1 MSEEEAAG
9 GNPEGESPAP
19 REVLIGR
26 TPAQR
31 PTYWAFVERSLYL
44 DGAPLDLSLSG
55 DAAYPDPVRLELGG
69 AGLVPRGEAVSLD
82 SAPPPATVS
91 VALRLAAPEAWRP
104 NWGLAL
110 GLRRD
115 PESST
120 GEQATIL
127 GPQHHSE
134 VRFEVEAGVW
144 FLVFRPWVGTPAPIP
159 YLPPPGGVRSPL
171 YDTTWQRASRQSSIG
186 SWRQGV
192 PLLER
197 LWTEPTRPEETP
209 WWEID
214 LGSEAFVDSIRVWGA
229 VDAPAGELKVTLYSR
244 LDAESQPS
252 FPERA
257 FCERIRFPACAP
269 EGDSDGEGLRLRPRA
284 VGRFVRLELT
294 PDAAPAALELSG
306 VQVLAV
312 PLTAATLLESFQ
324 RAFSLYSE
332 RPLFS
337 CRQTTD
343 SGELSGYET
352 WQTYGEVWG
361 RVQLLAV
368 GLNMVLDR
376 PARGPQD
383 RVFVGICA
391 PNQPEWAIADLAC
404 LVHAFVVVPLP
415 VTETKERLIDMASRS
430 NLACVFVGP
439 EQREL
444 LEEVAEAVE
453 SISLLVQLP
462 PLDRSPEPPL
472 PEVSAAEGEGPA
484 RARWQSY
491 ANLLIFGE
499 GRVMTPAPR
508 APEDLHTILFSS
520 GSTGSPKGAMR
531 SYEACNKMLTAFGV
545 SQPAVHLSFQP
556 LSHFSER
563 VYLVTLMIY
572 GGQIGFATRGERLY
586 EELALIRPSAV
597 AAVPRVFNLL
607 LDRYQADL
615 AALEQARPEA
625 PVEELEE
632 EVLASLRGAFGDRI
646 QSVSVGSAP
655 PSRALMRFLHRC
667 FDFCRVGEGYGS
679 TECATITVDDVV
691 RPDVDLRLED
701 VPELG
706 YSTSDVPP
714 RGEILVKTPHM
725 ISGYLGDEETTRANF
740 TAEGYFRTGDL
751 GERGPDGTVRVI
763 GRRKNVVKLAQGE
776 FVAPERIEDALLAS
790 PLVAQLVIHA
800 DSLQSSVVALVVPN
814 RGPLAEALDCEES
827 DLEVLVGERARALV
841 LAGLRRIGAE
851 ARLLPFELPSALHLE
866 LEALSVERG
875 LATSSNKIDRRAVA
889 KRYAEVFAALYSGAA
904 PVASVLDL
912 VRAAAAEVLGEAP
925 AAGADLAGE
934 LGVDSLSSVELV
946 SALSKRLSR
955 EIPLQAW
962 QGAASL
968 EELARRIQMDAGVGA
983 AGGEESATSAQA
995 RADLEAPLVL
1005 DVLDSGPSEVPREPG
1020 TLLLTGCTGF
1030 LGAHLLEV
1038 LAGRGDLSLRCLV
1051 RAQDDL
1057 AAEER
1062 LRATAARYRLELPW
1076 ERVEAL
1082 AGDLSQAHLGWDE
1095 ARWAAQAEDL
1105 DAILHAG
1112 ALVNWV
1118 MLYGQLRSANVVGT
1132 DTLLELAAAR
1142 RLKAF
1147 HFVSTI
1153 STAPAGGDEETL
1165 LPDAQALR
1173 SSGYGLSKWVS
1184 ERRVRLAG
1192 ERGLPITV
1200 HRPAMITGHSTR
1212 GVANTSDFVN
1222 RYLQTCLQLGVGL
1235 EDPESGGEP
1244 LARCDLTPVDYVA
1257 RAIASL
1263 VRDAEFSGQTSHLT
1277 NLQRS
1282 PTWGQLSEHLGVR
1295 PLPYLEFRQALVEAG
1310 SDVPLAPLL
1319 GWFPEAGFR
1328 MHMGPWPN
1336 EASDARLA
1344 ALGVPHP
1351 PEAAEL
1357 VAAYARFHS
1366 E

>member
-1 MSEEEAAG
+1 LSESESSEA
-9 GNPEGESPAP
+9 PPP

-31 PTYWAFVERSLYL
+31 PTYWALAGGALHLDGEALELSIPEGAAYPEPIRLDLGVVARGEELPL
-44 DGAPLDLSLSG
+44 DGAGLLSLDL
-55 DAAYPDPVRLELGG
+55 RLIAPLG
-69 AGLVPRGEAVSLD
+69 
-82 SAPPPATVS
+82 
-91 VALRLAAPEAWRP
+91 WRP

-110 GLRRD
+110 GLRPD
-115 PESST
+115 PESSE

-127 GPQHHSE
+127 GPQHHAQ
-134 VRFEVEAGVW
+134 VQFEVEPGTYY
-144 FLVFRPWVGTPAPIP
+144 LVFRPWVGTPAPIP
-159 YLPPPGGVRSPL
+159 YIPPPGGVRSPI

-186 SWRQGV
+186 CWRPEV
-192 PLLER
+192 PGLER

-209 WWEID
+209 WWELD

-229 VDAPAGELKVTLYSR
+229 SGSPAGELKITLYSR
-244 LDAESQPS
+244 LDAEGQPS

-257 FCERIRFPACAP
+257 FSERVRFPQA
-269 EGDSDGEGLRLRPRA
+269 EDELRLRPRTL
-284 VGRFVRLELT
+284 GRFVRLELT
-294 PDAAPAALELSG
+294 PDAPPAALELCG

-312 PLTAATLLESFQ
+312 PLTGPTLLESFQ

-337 CRQTTD
+337 CRQVREDGALT
-343 SGELSGYET
+343 GYER
-352 WQTYGEVWG
+352 WETYGEVWG

-368 GLNMVLDR
+368 GLKMVLR
-376 PARGPQD
+376 EPARGPEG

-404 LVHAFVVVPLP
+404 LVHAFVIVPLP
-415 VTETKERLIDMASRS
+415 VTETKERLVDMASRAG
-430 NLACVFVGP
+430 LACVFAGP
-439 EQREL
+439 AQREL
-444 LEEVAEAVE
+444 VEEVAAEVD
-453 SISLLVQLP
+453 SIELLIQLP
-462 PLDRSPEPPL
+462 PLDRSPEPEL
-472 PEVSAAEGEGPA
+472 PAGSATP
-484 RARWQSY
+484 WQSF
-491 ANLLIFGE
+491 ATLLAFGE
-499 GRVMTPAPR
+499 GQVMTPVAREPD
-508 APEDLHTILFSS
+508 DLHTILFSS

-531 SYEACNKMLTAFGV
+531 SYQACNEMLTAFGV

-572 GGQIGFATRGERLY
+572 GGQIGFATLGERLY
-586 EELALIRPSAV
+586 EELALLEPTAV

-615 AALEQARPEA
+615 AALEQVRPQA
-625 PVEELEE
+625 PREELEE
-632 EVLASLRGAFGDRI
+632 EVLESLRSVFGDRI

-691 RPDVDLRLED
+691 RPDVELRLED

-706 YSTSDVPP
+706 YSTADVPP

-740 TAEGYFRTGDL
+740 TEDGFFRTGDL

-814 RGPLAEALDCEES
+814 LGPLAEELGCGEEDSDALTSAE
-827 DLEVLVGERARALV
+827 ARLHV
-841 LAGLRRIGAE
+841 LADLRRLGAE
-851 ARLLPFELPSALHLE
+851 AKLLPFELPSALHLE
-866 LEALSVERG
+866 LEPLSVERG

-889 KRYAEVFAALYSGAA
+889 ACYGSVFEALYAGAA

-912 VRAAAAEVLGEAP
+912 VKAAAAEVLGAAP
-925 AAGADLAGE
+925 AADADLAGE

-946 SALSKRLSR
+946 SVLSKRLAR
-955 EIPLQAW
+955 EIPLRAW

-968 EELARRIQMDAGVGA
+968 EELARRIQVDAGVGA
-983 AGGEESATSAQA
+983 SGGEESATTSQAQA
-995 RADLEAPLVL
+995 DLAAPLELALLEAGDP
-1005 DVLDSGPSEVPREPG
+1005 EPARAPG
-1020 TLLLTGCTGF
+1020 VLLLTGCTGF

-1038 LAGRGDLSLRCLV
+1038 LAGQKDLSLRCLV
-1051 RAQDDL
+1051 RAEDDA
-1057 AAEER
+1057 AAEAR
-1062 LRATAARYRLELPW
+1062 LRATADRYRLELDW
-1076 ERVEAL
+1076 DRVQAL
-1082 AGDLSQAHLGWDE
+1082 AGDLAQPHLGWSPG
-1095 ARWAAQAEDL
+1095 RWEDQAQEV

-1112 ALVNWV
+1112 AQVNWV
-1118 MLYGQLRSANVVGT
+1118 MLYGQLRPANVIGT
-1132 DTLLELAAAR
+1132 DTLLELAGAG

-1153 STAPAGGDEETL
+1153 STAPVAGDEETL
-1165 LPDAQALR
+1165 LADAQAWR

-1200 HRPAMITGHSTR
+1200 HRPAMITGHSQR
-1212 GVANTSDFVN
+1212 GVANASDFVN

-1235 EDPESGGEP
+1235 ADPEPTALER
-1244 LARCDLTPVDYVA
+1244 ARCDLTPVDYVA
-1257 RAIASL
+1257 SSIAAL
-1263 VRDAEFSGQTSHLT
+1263 IGAPDFVGGTAHLT
-1277 NLQRS
+1277 NLRRS
-1282 PTWGQLSEHLGVR
+1282 PTWAELSEHLGVR
-1295 PLPYLEFRQALVEAG
+1295 ALPYEEFRRALVEAG
-1310 SDVPLAPLL
+1310 GSAPLAPLL

-1328 MHMGPWPN
+1328 MQMGPWPN
-1336 EASDARLA
+1336 EATEARLQT
-1344 ALGVPHP
+1344 LGVSRP
-1351 PEAAEL
+1351 PAAAEL
-1357 VAAYARFHS
+1357 VAAYARFHR
-1366 E
+1366 EG

>member
-1 MSEEEAAG
+1 MSDEAAAT
-9 GNPEGESPAP
+9 PAPAP

-31 PTYWAFVERSLYL
+31 PTYWALVARSLYL
-44 DGAPLDLSLSG
+44 DGEALELHVEE
-55 DAAYPDPVRLELGG
+55 DAAYPEPLRLELGAG
-69 AGLVPRGEAVSLD
+69 GLVPRGQE
-82 SAPPPATVS
+82 
-91 VALRLAAPEAWRP
+91 VALQAEVSPVRVEVRLAAPQAWRP

-115 PESST
+115 PESSE
-120 GEQATIL
+120 GERATIL
-127 GPQHHSE
+127 GPQHSPE
-134 VRFEVEAGVW
+134 VTFEIEPGTW
-144 FLVFRPWVGTPAPIP
+144 YLVFRPWVGTPAPIP

-186 SWRQGV
+186 DWRPEV
-192 PLLER
+192 PQIER

-214 LGSEAFVDSIRVWGA
+214 LGSEAFVDSIRLWGA
-229 VDAPAGELKVTLYSR
+229 SDAPAGELKVTLYSR
-244 LDAESQPS
+244 LDADSQPS

-257 FCERIRFPACAP
+257 FCERIRFPAP
-269 EGDSDGEGLRLRPRA
+269 EEGEARLRPRV
-284 VGRFVRLELT
+284 VGRFVRFELC
-294 PDAAPAALELSG
+294 PDAPPAALELSG

-312 PLTAATLLESFQ
+312 PLTAETLLESFQ

-337 CRQTTD
+337 CRQLTE

-368 GLNMVLDR
+368 GLGMVLES
-376 PARGPQD
+376 PARGPQE

-430 NLACVFVGP
+430 NLACVFAGP

-444 LEEVAEAVE
+444 IEEVAEAVE

-462 PLDRSPEPPL
+462 PLDRTLEPAL
-472 PEVSAAEGEGPA
+472 PESPTPSGAQ
-484 RARWQSY
+484 WQSY
-491 ANLLIFGE
+491 ATLLVFGE

-508 APEDLHTILFSS
+508 EPDDLHTILFSS

-531 SYEACNKMLTAFGV
+531 SYSACNKMLTAFGV

-586 EELALIRPSAV
+586 EELALLQPSAV

-615 AALEQARPEA
+615 GAFRLARPEA
-625 PVEELEE
+625 PLAELEE
-632 EVLASLRGAFGDRI
+632 EVLAGLRGVFGDRI

-740 TAEGYFRTGDL
+740 TDEGYFRTGDL

-814 RGPLAEALDCEES
+814 RGPLAEALGCGEDDTES
-827 DLEVLVGERARALV
+827 LAGEAARALV
-841 LAGLRRIGAE
+841 LTALRRLGAE
-851 ARLLPFELPSALHLE
+851 AQLLPFELPSALHLE
-866 LEALSVERG
+866 LEPLSVERG

-889 KRYAEVFAALYSGAA
+889 ARYAEVFEGLYAGAA

-912 VRAAAAEVLGEAP
+912 VRAAAAEVLGAAP
-925 AAGADLAGE
+925 AADADLAGE

-946 SALSKRLSR
+946 SVLSKRLSR

-983 AGGEESATSAQA
+983 AAGEESATSALA
-995 RADLEAPLVL
+995 RADLVAPLALEVL
-1005 DVLDSGPSEVPREPG
+1005 DAGAAGPVQAPE

-1038 LAGRGDLSLRCLV
+1038 LAGQPGLTLRCVV
-1051 RAQDDL
+1051 RAADDG

-1062 LRATAARYRLELPW
+1062 LRAVAEGYRLELPW
-1076 ERVEAL
+1076 GRIQAL
-1082 AGDLSQAHLGWDE
+1082 AGDLSQPRLGWEE
-1095 ARWAAQAEDL
+1095 ARWEAQAGEL

-1112 ALVNWV
+1112 AQVNWV
-1118 MLYGQLRSANVVGT
+1118 MLYGQLRPANVVGT

-1153 STAPAGGDEETL
+1153 STAPTGGDEETV
-1165 LPDAQALR
+1165 LPDAVALR

-1212 GVANTSDFVN
+1212 GVANASDFVN

-1235 EDPESGGEP
+1235 EDPTTGGEE

-1257 RAIASL
+1257 RAIAAL
-1263 VRDAEFSGQTSHLT
+1263 VGDPEFVGGTSHLT

-1282 PTWGQLSEHLGVR
+1282 PTWGELSEHLGVR
-1295 PLPYLEFRQALVEAG
+1295 ALPYAEFRRELVAAG
-1310 SDVPLAPLL
+1310 SSVPLAPLL
-1319 GWFPEAGFR
+1319 GWFPEARFR
-1328 MHMGPWPN
+1328 MQMGPWPN
-1336 EASDARLA
+1336 EASAARLE
-1344 ALGVPHP
+1344 ALGVPRP
-1351 PEAAEL
+1351 PPAENL
-1357 VAAYARFHS
+1357 VAAYARFHGGG
-1366 E
+1366 